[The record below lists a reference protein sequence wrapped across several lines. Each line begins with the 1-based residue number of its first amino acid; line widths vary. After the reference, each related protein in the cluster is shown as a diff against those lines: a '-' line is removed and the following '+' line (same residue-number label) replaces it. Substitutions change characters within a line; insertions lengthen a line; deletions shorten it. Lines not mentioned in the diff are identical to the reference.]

1 MNKMPDRPAEFL
13 SEISWRHPT
22 FKFHD
27 KLAHAKNAVSL
38 KGHGKIYQ
46 WNFET
51 NTWEILYD
59 VPRDEKTY
67 YGRAKQMPWN
77 A

>member
-1 MNKMPDRPAEFL
+1 MNSMPDRPAEFL
-13 SEISWRHPT
+13 SEISWRYPT

-27 KLAHAKNAVSL
+27 KLAHAKNAVAL
-38 KGHGKIYQ
+38 KGFGKIYQ

-51 NTWEILYD
+51 DTWDVLYD
-59 VPRDEKTY
+59 IPRSMDY
-67 YGRAKQMPWN
+67 PSPRLPWQS